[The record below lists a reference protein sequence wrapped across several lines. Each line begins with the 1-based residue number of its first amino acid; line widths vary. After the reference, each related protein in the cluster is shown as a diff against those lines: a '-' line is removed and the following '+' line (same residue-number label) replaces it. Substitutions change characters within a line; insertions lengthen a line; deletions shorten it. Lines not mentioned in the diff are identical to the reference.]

1 MTQDLQNPQNTTGQT
16 IVINQ
21 MENKSNGAGVAG
33 FVLALLGLVLVWIP
47 VLNWILWILGLIF
60 SIIGVTKKPKGLAI
74 AGLIISFIAII
85 ISIVFIGAAFGALA
99 LMG

>member
-33 FVLALLGLVLVWIP
+33 FVLP
-47 VLNWILWILGLIF
+47 Y
-60 SIIGVTKKPKGLAI
+60 
-74 AGLIISFIAII
+74 
-85 ISIVFIGAAFGALA
+85 
-99 LMG
+99 